1 MPGVTRP
8 RRLIEVAGVSLC
20 AGLLAVLCVHL
31 GVPAP
36 WIVSF
41 LLVFGAWA
49 VVGDRRVTPPRS
61 AMTPAQVVISMLC
74 AVPLVD
80 VGLRTVVSFAW
91 PALLSTVVTLT
102 VCGGAAVLLTRWA
115 RVGPVTAVLS
125 TLAGGASAM
134 TMMARDLDA
143 DARFVTL
150 TQYLRLTLVVLTI
163 PVMVGV
169 LGAPG
174 DGAGAGGAGGGAATG
189 PDAWWAVDWRPV
201 VGVVGVYL
209 LVRLIAAVVPVPSPF
224 LLLSIPLV
232 VVLAAAGVP
241 EAFLLPHGLVT
252 TLAYALVGVQAG
264 GTLTW
269 SSLRQ
274 FASAL
279 PIIVGAIVTA
289 LAGCL
294 AAAWVIAR
302 GMGLPLLDAYL
313 ATTPGG
319 IYAVLAYAHDA
330 HAGAVVTVV
339 QVVRVVVMLVVG
351 AYMPA
356 LLGRWARR

>member
-1 MPGVTRP
+1 MTRP

-174 DGAGAGGAGGGAATG
+174 DGA
-189 PDAWWAVDWRPV
+189 DAR
-201 VGVVGVYL
+201 
-209 LVRLIAAVVPVPSPF
+209 
-224 LLLSIPLV
+224 
-232 VVLAAAGVP
+232 
-241 EAFLLPHGLVT
+241 
-252 TLAYALVGVQAG
+252 
-264 GTLTW
+264 
-269 SSLRQ
+269 
-274 FASAL
+274 
-279 PIIVGAIVTA
+279 
-289 LAGCL
+289 
-294 AAAWVIAR
+294 
-302 GMGLPLLDAYL
+302 
-313 ATTPGG
+313 
-319 IYAVLAYAHDA
+319 
-330 HAGAVVTVV
+330 GAVV
-339 QVVRVVVMLVVG
+339 VRPPG
-351 AYMPA
+351 PTRG
-356 LLGRWARR
+356 GRWTGGPSSASSGCTSSCGSSRPWGCRRRSSSRTVS

>member
-1 MPGVTRP
+1 MTRP

-169 LGAPG
+169 LGAPTM
-174 DGAGAGGAGGGAATG
+174 TG
-189 PDAWWAVDWRPV
+189 IV
-201 VGVVGVYL
+201 
-209 LVRLIAAVVPVPSPF
+209 S
-224 LLLSIPLV
+224 
-232 VVLAAAGVP
+232 
-241 EAFLLPHGLVT
+241 T
-252 TLAYALVGVQAG
+252 TRVSRRY
-264 GTLTW
+264 W
-269 SSLRQ
+269 
-274 FASAL
+274 
-279 PIIVGAIVTA
+279 
-289 LAGCL
+289 
-294 AAAWVIAR
+294 
-302 GMGLPLLDAYL
+302 
-313 ATTPGG
+313 
-319 IYAVLAYAHDA
+319 
-330 HAGAVVTVV
+330 
-339 QVVRVVVMLVVG
+339 VRVT
-351 AYMPA
+351 
-356 LLGRWARR
+356 